1 MRYVFSVWLFVCSVA
16 WGLFGLLF
24 LLGSK
29 GRLWAIVVG
38 IVIVMSCAGLMKLA
52 LSAWKSAARR
62 SPSAV
67 RRTLYALAK
76 DHGGIL
82 NSEQVY
88 ATFGTLTKIAH
99 DELRKLALQG
109 RCRVIDGAGVRTFE
123 FPSLRATVI
132 VRCCPY
138 CGWEATLTSA
148 TSSCPRCGGTV
159 EETRLVD
166 SDAISLS

>member
-1 MRYVFSVWLFVCSVA
+1 MRYVFSVWLFVCSIA

-38 IVIVMSCAGLMKLA
+38 IVILVSCVGIIKLA
-52 LSAWKSAARR
+52 LSAWRSAARR

-67 RRTLYALAK
+67 RHALYVLAK
-76 DHGGIL
+76 DHGGIV

-88 ATFGTLTKIAH
+88 AAFGTLTNIAH
-99 DELRKLALQG
+99 DELRKLGLQG
-109 RCRVIDGAGVRTFE
+109 QCRIIDSAGVRTFE

-132 VRCCPY
+132 VRRCPY
-138 CGWEATLTSA
+138 CGWEAALTSA
-148 TSSCPRCGGTV
+148 TGLCPRCGGAV

-166 SDAISLS
+166 SEAINLS